1 MKALR
6 LKDTGPS
13 LDRKDILGLNSKIVK
28 YLEVG
33 EMWRNRQRRQRLT
46 ARRCRFCLD
55 PMVVYRYHFYLWHM
69 SCLLT
74 SKGEL

>member
-6 LKDTGPS
+6 LKDIGPS

-33 EMWRNRQRRQRLT
+33 KCGGTGKEDR
-46 ARRCRFCLD
+46 
-55 PMVVYRYHFYLWHM
+55 
-69 SCLLT
+69 S
-74 SKGEL
+74 